1 MAAGPLGLVSEM
13 EESAGK
19 AGINMM
25 IANRINQLIIGV
37 VSGVCGS
44 VLLGERRCFR
54 ERIHWGT
61 EINRSDS
68 QNNGESYR
76 GVDQATD

>member
-19 AGINMM
+19 AGINM

-44 VLLGERRCFR
+44 VL
-54 ERIHWGT
+54 
-61 EINRSDS
+61 
-68 QNNGESYR
+68 
-76 GVDQATD
+76 